1 MYSILTDHATVTHKS
16 KTITILA
23 HPDAKLMVNGKP
35 ERDEKE
41 IHHNDRFFFLF
52 LILFVCWF
60 FYFIVKLQTK
70 VYNLSSIQR
79 NVLSAIPCFFIQS
92 SVQTDDI
99 LLTNNSQH
107 CWMLHVMCV
116 CTPCCMFLR
125 VAGSCCANLKTCQ
138 TFSHV

>member
-41 IHHNDRFFFLF
+41 IHHNDRFFFF
-52 LILFVCWF
+52 VFDFVCLLV

-70 VYNLSSIQR
+70 VYNLSCIQR
-79 NVLSAIPCFFIQS
+79 KVFSAIPCFFLQS

-99 LLTNNSQH
+99 LLTNNS
-107 CWMLHVMCV
+107 
-116 CTPCCMFLR
+116 
-125 VAGSCCANLKTCQ
+125 
-138 TFSHV
+138 